1 MQLLGRVGVV
11 VDVDDDPLALGETE

>member
-11 VDVDDDPLALGETE
+11 VDVDDGPLALGETE